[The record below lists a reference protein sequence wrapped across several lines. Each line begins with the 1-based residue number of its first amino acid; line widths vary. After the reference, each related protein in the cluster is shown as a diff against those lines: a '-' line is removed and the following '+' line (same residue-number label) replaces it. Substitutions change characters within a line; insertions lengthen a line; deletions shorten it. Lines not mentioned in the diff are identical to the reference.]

1 MIAIEISSF
10 GPPEVLRPADVAK
23 SVAGPGDVVISVK
36 AAGVARADTLQRQGK
51 YPPPP
56 GASEIPGLDVAGQ
69 IDSVG
74 PGVTSWKPGDS
85 VCAILSGGGYAEFCA
100 VPAVQVLP
108 LPQGWTF
115 AEAVTLPENLF
126 TVYDNLVTR
135 AGLTSGETALI
146 HGGASGIGSM
156 ALMVSRFLRAEAF
169 ATAGSDAKCGAC
181 LTFGANHAINY
192 RTSDFV
198 QEVKRKTGGRGVD
211 VILDLVGGDYLGKNL
226 DVLATEGRIAVIATQ
241 GGRTAQLDLGAL
253 MRKRCRVIG
262 STMRARSSEEKG
274 RVAERLLK
282 RIWPALPTKDP
293 IRPVIDSQFPLTD
306 AAKAHARME
315 SGEHIGKIVLVP

>member
-23 SVAGPGDVVISVK
+23 PVAGPGDVVISVK

-169 ATAGSDAKCGAC
+169 ATAGSDAKCDAC

-241 GGRTAQLDLGAL
+241 GGRTAELDLGAL
-253 MRKRCRVIG
+253 MRKRCRVMG

>member
-23 SVAGPGDVVISVK
+23 PVAGPGDVVISVK

-169 ATAGSDAKCGAC
+169 ATAGSDAKCDAC